1 MINRRTLLLALSATT
16 FAATA
21 RPAFAA
27 HAVPRRLAPDVYPQG
42 VASGDPTEDGVVLW
56 TRMLPPEAGG
66 AANGHLEVS
75 TDADF
80 ASLIVER
87 AVETGPDTDYTL
99 RVVVDGLQP
108 GHRLYYR
115 FLRDD
120 GAMSPTGMSRTAP
133 AADSAEDVQFAFASC
148 QNYQTGHYHAYRHL
162 LTRGEDGADLDFV
175 LFLGDFIYEQI
186 FAMSGLARDL
196 TWPETDGA
204 RTDHAVT
211 LDDYRHLYRTYLSDP
226 WLQRARGRWPF
237 LSIWDDHEFSNNSW
251 QSVSTYDP
259 AGTPAQA
266 RKMAANQAW
275 FEYIPARLSGLAGDQ
290 FARDF
295 ELADVANAALD
306 TPEGAAANETATHS
320 LVIPRRLRWGA
331 RLDLLL
337 TDSRSFRSEHP
348 IPPERAL
355 ELSFHPHAILP
366 VEEIARWD
374 AGREAA
380 DPVIDRPVGT
390 MWGDTQKAWLK
401 RSLKQSDA
409 TWKVCALSVP
419 MSTMTLDY
427 TFVHHEIEPVET
439 AMNVDA
445 FDGYP
450 AERLEFLRYVQAE
463 NIGNVVSLTG
473 DHHMHFSSVL
483 GEGLDCGPAANEF
496 AVAGISSTNYFRVF
510 DLHVR
515 RLYPDGMIPRLFSDA
530 GPGGE
535 RVAWLNSTILYGH
548 ARTAGWLEAGAPDA
562 EALTA
567 AELRNTGLRYLD
579 SDAYGIALATATADR
594 FEVEYLVFT
603 HEDMMRPARE
613 EEPAIEPAR
622 RTRITVPAGRPEQSD
637 PEFIGGAP
645 FPYSAR

>member
-16 FAATA
+16 FAAKA

-42 VASGDPTEDGVVLW
+42 VASGDPTEDGIVLW

-66 AANGHLEVS
+66 TASGHLEVA
-75 TDADF
+75 TDAGF

-87 AVETGPDTDYTL
+87 AVETGPDADYTV

-108 GHRLYYR
+108 GQRLHYR
-115 FLRDD
+115 FVRDD

-148 QNYQTGHYHAYRHL
+148 QNFQTGHYHAYRHL

-196 TWPETDGA
+196 AWPETDGA

-259 AGTPAQA
+259 AGTPAQE

-295 ELADVANAALD
+295 ELADVVNSALD
-306 TPEGAAANETATHS
+306 TPEGAAA
-320 LVIPRRLRWGA
+320 
-331 RLDLLL
+331 
-337 TDSRSFRSEHP
+337 
-348 IPPERAL
+348 
-355 ELSFHPHAILP
+355 
-366 VEEIARWD
+366 
-374 AGREAA
+374 
-380 DPVIDRPVGT
+380 DPAVDRPVGT

-419 MSTMTLDY
+419 MSPMTLDY
-427 TFVHHEIEPVET
+427 TFVRHAIEPVET
-439 AMNVDA
+439 AMNIDA

-463 NIGNVVSLTG
+463 NIENVVSLTG

-562 EALTA
+562 EALTT

-579 SDAYGIALATATADR
+579 SDAYGVALARATADR
-594 FEVEYLVFT
+594 FDVEYLVFT
-603 HEDMMRPARE
+603 HEDMMRPAHE
-613 EEPAIEPAR
+613 GEPAIAPAR
-622 RTRITVPAGRPEQSD
+622 RTRITVPSGRPEQSA

-645 FPYSAR
+645 FPYTAD